1 MKYHLFITDKI
12 QHLLNKCLD
21 HAEKAFKGWIKI
33 NKYIILGENDSCSS
47 LQFRAEEKCK
57 AIYSAD
63 DTCLNVWGTW
73 LMLGTIILYNSKQ
86 YSQDSTKTEGEMMAL
101 RFRNYLTLNY

>member
-1 MKYHLFITDKI
+1 MKYLLFITDKI

-21 HAEKAFKGWIKI
+21 HAAKAFKGRIKI
-33 NKYIILGENDSCSS
+33 NKYIILGGPEKNNHATNHIHNINNSQCFENDSCSS

-63 DTCLNVWGTW
+63 DTCLNV
-73 LMLGTIILYNSKQ
+73 
-86 YSQDSTKTEGEMMAL
+86 
-101 RFRNYLTLNY
+101 